1 MKRLTTYLTEDFRI
15 SHKTNIYTVHP
26 KTQNDLKQIIKKIT
40 DKYVEQYVDLRHV
53 DVSEI
58 DDFSNLFQSPRFSN
72 RTIDIST
79 WKMHNATAFVS
90 MFYMCGAKKII
101 FPKTLYCP
109 KVTTMSAMFF
119 MMTRL
124 EEIVNIENFCVPNVK
139 NIEFIFESC
148 SKLTSLDLS
157 KWRLSNIENAMGAFE
172 DCESLETLKLGN
184 ISDEAKQTIRN
195 SSDVFKNCKEQIIP
209 SWYYND

>member
-1 MKRLTTYLTEDFRI
+1 MKRLTTYLTEDFKI
-15 SHKTNIYTVHP
+15 SHNTSIYHINP
-26 KTQNDLKQIIKKIT
+26 KTKEDLTQIIKNIT
-40 DKYVEQYVDLRHV
+40 HKYVEQYVDLRHV

-58 DDFSNLFQSPRFSN
+58 DDFSHLFQSPRFSD

-79 WKMHNATAFVS
+79 WKMHNATSLVS

-101 FPKTLYCP
+101 LPETLNCP
-109 KVTTMSAMFF
+109 KVTTMSSMFF
-119 MMTRL
+119 SCSRL

-139 NIEFIFESC
+139 NIDFIFDSC

-157 KWRLSNIENAMGAFE
+157 KWRLSNIEDAMCAF
-172 DCESLETLKLGN
+172 DGCESLETLNLGN

-195 SSDVFKNCKEQIIP
+195 SSDVFNNCKEQIIP
-209 SWYYND
+209 RWYYND

>member
-1 MKRLTTYLTEDFRI
+1 MKRLTTYLTEDFKI
-15 SHKTNIYTVHP
+15 SHKTNIYNVHP

-58 DDFSNLFQSPRFSN
+58 NDFSKLFQSPRFSD

-79 WKMHNATAFVS
+79 WKMHNATEFAG

-101 FPKTLYCP
+101 FPETLYCP
-109 KVTTMSAMFF
+109 KVTTMYAMFYSCSH
-119 MMTRL
+119 L

-139 NIEFIFESC
+139 NIDFIFDSC

-157 KWRLSNIENAMGAFE
+157 KWRLSNIENAMCAF
-172 DCESLETLKLGN
+172 DSCESLETLKLGN

-195 SSDVFKNCKEQIIP
+195 SSDVFNNCKEQIIP